1 MSDCINDDDAIA
13 LPPPAVL
20 AERCLGRAW
29 DDDVDDRSREL
40 LEQAGLVLRQLMARC
55 VAVAQV
61 NERREAAGGL
71 QR

>member
-1 MSDCINDDDAIA
+1 MCDCFDDDGS
-13 LPPPAVL
+13 LLVPAPELL
-20 AERCLGRAW
+20 AERCLSRAW

-61 NERREAAGGL
+61 NERREAAGRL